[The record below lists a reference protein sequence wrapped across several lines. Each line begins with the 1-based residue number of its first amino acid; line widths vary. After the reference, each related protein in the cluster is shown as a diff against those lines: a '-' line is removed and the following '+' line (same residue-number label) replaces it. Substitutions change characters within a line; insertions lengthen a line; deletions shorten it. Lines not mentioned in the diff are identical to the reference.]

1 MARRANVIIGA
12 IAVGASLAL
21 LAVWIPF
28 DTDSG
33 IVERARRRMVIGDA
47 LAPTVAAV
55 FICLGGLGLLTVER
69 RADDAAEL
77 SAANLI
83 RLAKFLAVLVA
94 SFALM
99 RWTGPVAA
107 ELLQWGDGAPYRLL
121 RDTPPWK
128 YLGFGLGGTVL
139 IAGMIALVEGQLR
152 PRTILIAVLAV
163 AAMVAIYDLPF
174 DDLLLPPNGDV

>member
-1 MARRANVIIGA
+1 MTRRANLILGA
-12 IAVGASLAL
+12 AAVGAALAL

-33 IVERARRRMVIGDA
+33 IVERVRRRMVIGDA

-69 RADDAAEL
+69 RADSAAGL
-77 SAANLI
+77 CAANLVH
-83 RLAKFLAVLVA
+83 LAKCLAVMIA

-107 ELLQWGDGAPYRLL
+107 ELLQRGDDAPYRLL

-128 YLGFGLGGTVL
+128 HLGFGLGGTVL
-139 IAGMIALVEGQLR
+139 IAGLTAVVEGRLR
-152 PRTILIAVLAV
+152 PAIVLIAVLAV